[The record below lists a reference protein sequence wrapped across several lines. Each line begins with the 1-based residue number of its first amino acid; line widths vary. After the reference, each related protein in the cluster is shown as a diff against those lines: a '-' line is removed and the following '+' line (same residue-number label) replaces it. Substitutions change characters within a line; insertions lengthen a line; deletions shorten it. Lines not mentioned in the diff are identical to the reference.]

1 VTVAVGLILAGCGGP
16 GAQAGVSPSSESPS
30 PPQTQTAGSVSPSPS
45 VPPWAAIGA
54 TCSGAPAAHEALV
67 LMQGSTATV
76 LADVSDP
83 FNPQTLCTLTGAWQ
97 PQLVTQTMISWSA
110 TMGTSG
116 TAGASVIATLNLFS
130 GTSTVRAQWT
140 GGGLMD
146 GLHAWNADESALAYL
161 TSDSNAVKLHLL
173 QGGADRV
180 VASLGPVPPG
190 RPQNPNEDSA
200 YLAFSTDG
208 KYFALVQTYTA
219 SGDQLQVR
227 NAADGSLVYSQAEG
241 TMATWESVGSR
252 LWFRRPQKSEMDS
265 WDPSF
270 GVTTQATNVALHW
283 IAPRADAG
291 ANYIAFWFRDLTSG
305 DSAPPI
311 GTPHTYL
318 WAPPSPGGPFTEP
331 HSLRSSPIFL
341 NSSTLFYFEEAS
353 CAPDCGSGPPTRP
366 DGRTFIYVIGGGE
379 TDHDCRPR
387 QLAADGSDLSGQ

>member
-1 VTVAVGLILAGCGGP
+1 MTVAVGLILAACGAP
-16 GAQAGVSPSSESPS
+16 GAQVGVSPSSQPPS
-30 PPQTQTAGSVSPSPS
+30 PPQTPTAGSVSPSPS
-45 VPPWAAIGA
+45 VPPWAAITA
-54 TCSGAPAAHEALV
+54 TCSGAPAPHEALV
-67 LMQGSTATV
+67 VIQGSSATV
-76 LADVSDP
+76 LADASDP
-83 FNPQTLCTLTGAWQ
+83 VNPQTLCTLAGTWQ

-110 TMGTSG
+110 TVGSSG

-173 QGGADRV
+173 RGAADRV

-200 YLAFSTDG
+200 YLAFSADG

-219 SGDQLQVR
+219 SGDELQVR
-227 NAADGSLVYSQAEG
+227 NAADGSLVYSQAQG

-270 GVTTQATNVALHW
+270 GATIQATNVALHW

-318 WAPPSPGGPFTEP
+318 WAPPSPGGPVYRAAQPALITHLPQQLDPFLSRGSLVRTE
-331 HSLRSSPIFL
+331 LRIW
-341 NSSTLFYFEEAS
+341 
-353 CAPDCGSGPPTRP
+353 
-366 DGRTFIYVIGGGE
+366 
-379 TDHDCRPR
+379 
-387 QLAADGSDLSGQ
+387 AADTA